1 MAEEKKNTYITLH
14 RNFVKADIE
23 YTDPKLSLIHI

>member
-1 MAEEKKNTYITLH
+1 MAEEKKNTYNTLH

-23 YTDPKLSLIHI
+23 YTDPKSG